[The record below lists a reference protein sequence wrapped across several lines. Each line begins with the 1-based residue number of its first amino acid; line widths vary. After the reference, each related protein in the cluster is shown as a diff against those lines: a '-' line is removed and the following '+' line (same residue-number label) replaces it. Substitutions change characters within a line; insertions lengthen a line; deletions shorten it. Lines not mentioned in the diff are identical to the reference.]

1 MHRDETAGTATTT
14 DVIRADAPP
23 AIDRGRFPDAVT
35 PWEDPVWRA
44 DALAWIAENLAAHG
58 LAETAPRSVRLRPW
72 SVLVRLTVAGTGPVW
87 FKAVPPAAAFEAGLT
102 DALARWVPDHVL
114 TPLAVEVE
122 RGWILTPDGGP
133 VLGIE
138 LRGLPAQAVARG
150 SHWSALRHQRG
161 EDPRHDELDA
171 ERGRRR
177 RLRTDRVPVA
187 QAGDAAGFEYT
198 DAYLTPEQVREHTE
212 AAVIKH

>member
-23 AIDRGRFPDAVT
+23 TIDRGRFPDAVT

-72 SVLVRLTVAGTGPVW
+72 SVLVRLTVTGPGPVW

-133 VLGIE
+133 VL
-138 LRGLPAQAVARG
+138 
-150 SHWSALRHQRG
+150 
-161 EDPRHDELDA
+161 A
-171 ERGRRR
+171 E
-177 RLRTDRVPVA
+177 V
-187 QAGDAAGFEYT
+187 
-198 DAYLTPEQVREHTE
+198 
-212 AAVIKH
+212 